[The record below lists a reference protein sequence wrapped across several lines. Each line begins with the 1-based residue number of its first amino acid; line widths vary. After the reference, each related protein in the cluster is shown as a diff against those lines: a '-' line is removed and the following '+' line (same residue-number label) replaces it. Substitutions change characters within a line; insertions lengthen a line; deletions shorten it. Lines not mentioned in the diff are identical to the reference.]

1 MKACL
6 LLFFDHLSIYFY
18 LGFLILPILKKEGD
32 KSTDF
37 MSKQFQYLEIKSL
50 GYFLYFQTNFVIY
63 VFYFCSL
70 LEGKK
75 SVLLFMGEFL
85 KFIIIYSLISL
96 D

>member
-37 MSKQFQYLEIKSL
+37 MSKPFQYLEIKSL

-85 KFIIIYSLISL
+85 KFIIICSLTSL